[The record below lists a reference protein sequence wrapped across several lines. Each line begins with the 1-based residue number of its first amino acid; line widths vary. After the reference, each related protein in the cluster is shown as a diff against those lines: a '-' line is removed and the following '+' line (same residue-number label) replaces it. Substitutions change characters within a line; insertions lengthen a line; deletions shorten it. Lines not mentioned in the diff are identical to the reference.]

1 MGRVNAGLRTGAA
14 VMSEM
19 SFMGIPIVITASDI
33 LSFGL
38 TGIVIVFWL
47 GLGVLLLVLKIAEK
61 FMKRGRLND

>member
-1 MGRVNAGLRTGAA
+1 
-14 VMSEM
+14 MSEL

-38 TGIVIVFWL
+38 TGIVLVFWL
-47 GLGVLLLVLKIAEK
+47 GLGILLLVLKIAEK

>member
-1 MGRVNAGLRTGAA
+1 
-14 VMSEM
+14 MSEM

-61 FMKRGRLND
+61 FMGRGRLNG